1 MIEKTTFGA
10 GCFWGVQ
17 AEFDKLNGII
27 KTVVGYAGGHFEN
40 PTYKDVCNGSTEHA
54 EILQVEFDNEIV
66 SYAEL
71 LKIFWNI
78 HNPTTPNRQ
87 GPDVGSQYRSIILTN
102 SRQQGEIALE
112 EKKKLEESGIFNSD
126 IVTEIVPLDIFY
138 QAEEYHQKYYIKNKW
153 I

>member
-1 MIEKTTFGA
+1 MIEKATFGA

-40 PTYKDVCNGSTEHA
+40 PTYKDVCNGNTGHA

-71 LKIFWNI
+71 LKTFWNI

-87 GPDVGSQYRSIILTN
+87 GPDVGSQYRSIILTH
-102 SRQQGEIALE
+102 SKQQGEIALE
-112 EKKKLEESGIFNSD
+112 EKKKLEKSGIFNSD

-138 QAEEYHQKYYIKNKW
+138 QAEEYHQKYYIKK
-153 I
+153 